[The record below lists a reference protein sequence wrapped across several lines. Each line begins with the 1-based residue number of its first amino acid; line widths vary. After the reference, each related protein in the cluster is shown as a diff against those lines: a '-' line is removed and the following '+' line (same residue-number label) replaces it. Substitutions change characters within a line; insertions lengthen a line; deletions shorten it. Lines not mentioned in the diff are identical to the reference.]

1 LFDEPLAALDMRR
14 KLEIMPLIER
24 VRDEFKIPIVYVS
37 HAIEEVVRLAACV
50 VIIDAGR
57 VKFIGDPSEAFGEWP
72 ARARMIVLID
82 RRC

>member
-1 LFDEPLAALDMRR
+1 
-14 KLEIMPLIER
+14 MPLIER